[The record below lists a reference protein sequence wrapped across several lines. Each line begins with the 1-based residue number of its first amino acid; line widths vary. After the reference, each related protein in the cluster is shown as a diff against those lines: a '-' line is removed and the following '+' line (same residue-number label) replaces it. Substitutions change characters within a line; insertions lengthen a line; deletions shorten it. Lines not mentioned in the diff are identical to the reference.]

1 MSISSFKFVSPGVFV
16 NEVDNSQLPRLP
28 DQMGPVII
36 GRAERGPAMVP
47 VRVDSFAEFVE
58 TFGAPVAGGQ
68 GDDVW
73 RQGNKLGPTY
83 GAYAAQ
89 AYLKNGSPIT
99 FVRLL
104 GDQSP
109 DADPIEGAAGWEAVG
124 AYGLFVGAG
133 AADKLAAVIYAQS
146 DSNCPIKIDGNI
158 QNSKIPLLFD
168 NPGQSTPG
176 TRASGAIEFH
186 ETNRVQNSDSV
197 TINKAVQN
205 MSNGQHEDLHIVF
218 VDEAPANVFE
228 YNTDETR
235 FEVKIDLT
243 GIHTEASDPADD
255 LVNAEGDSI
264 NFAELNRRIKDALNA
279 AHGTVKKL
287 AAPEAGADD
296 ADVAAYAAAASFT
309 IIVTGVTNP
318 FDVKRIVINRDIV
331 GVTTN
336 FLSLTGGDDGTPAM
350 AIEVTEGKNAA
361 ASGSSSFRKTISFDR
376 TDKSSFIREVL
387 NTNPTL
393 TNASITSNEAL
404 ENYYLG
410 ASFEQALEAHIP
422 ADQQIDAAEIRR
434 IGEYK
439 SYRKKATPPQ
449 TPWVLSQFM
458 GAVELNM
465 ENPTASDLSQL
476 FKFHSLYSGE
486 WEQKNFKISIADIKG
501 PTSEYLRYG
510 SFSVLVR
517 DAADTDASP
526 VIYERFTNV
535 NLDPSSPRFIAMAIG
550 DTKMVWRD
558 GEKRYVQVGEYA
570 NQSRFIRV
578 EVAPDVISGAMNP
591 ELLPF
596 GFAVPGHNSNLDDY
610 IINQAG
616 NNYDDNT
623 AAPLTADNMP
633 SFYLRQDTVSDARLS
648 SAKAAYFGV
657 STDRP
662 DTLGRYDE
670 SYSDVVRPL
679 YGTEDMFEASTVL
692 FTLDN
697 VGIDPVSPQHAIYVD
712 GGLSSGEAIN
722 SEQPGEEDPIQ
733 SSGYT
738 RVLEAGYDK
747 FTMPLCG
754 GTDGLDVHQIEPFCD
769 DVTNGKSSQNSYA
782 YYSLSKAIDSVSD
795 PEVVETDIMVMPG
808 FANPGLTGKLVSVCE
823 QRADAL
829 AIIDLENDY
838 KPRGWDRNDEE
849 SRLPNVDK
857 AISSLRNRGIN
868 SSYGCS
874 FFPWVQVRDD
884 INNRLLWMPPSV
896 VALGT
901 MSSSAANSEL
911 WFAPAGF
918 TRGGLSQ
925 GAGGVPVTQT
935 RLRLSSRERD
945 ALYEANINP
954 IAQFPAEGIVVFGQK
969 TLQATPSAL
978 DRINVRRLMIYVKKE
993 ISRMAATVL
1002 FDQNLEVTWARF
1014 TAQARP
1020 FLESIQARFGLT
1032 EFRVILDET
1041 TTTPELVDR
1050 NIVYAKIFLKPAR
1063 AIEYIAIDFVIT
1075 NTGASFDD

>member
-47 VRVDSFAEFVE
+47 VRVESFAEFVE

-104 GDQSP
+104 GDESP
-109 DADPIEGAAGWEAVG
+109 DADPAEGAAGWEAKN
-124 AYGLFVGAG
+124 AYGLFVGNG
-133 AADKLAAVIYAQS
+133 AASSLGAVIYSQS
-146 DSNCPIKIDGNI
+146 DSDVPVKIDGAVTNG
-158 QNSKIPLLFD
+158 KIPLVFD
-168 NPGQSTPG
+168 KPGQTTPG
-176 TRASGAIEFH
+176 TAAHGAVEFSATNMVKDGDTITLEGVMMDTGTSATENLEIFFDNG
-186 ETNRVQNSDSV
+186 ETAPSLAWD
-197 TINKAVQN
+197 
-205 MSNGQHEDLHIVF
+205 NGSTKWVLTVGIDGVN
-218 VDEAPANVFE
+218 DDKDNNNV
-228 YNTDETR
+228 
-235 FEVKIDLT
+235 L
-243 GIHTEASDPADD
+243 DPAT
-255 LVNAEGDSI
+255 ESI
-264 NFAELNRRIKDALNA
+264 NFDLLGRRLAEAINGDY
-279 AHGTVKKL
+279 GSVKKHGGQTPPEYVGNDFVII
-287 AAPEAGADD
+287 ATATSNPFAPRRVVISRDTIGVTTTFVTANAQ
-296 ADVAAYAAAASFT
+296 AAAAYT
-309 IIVTGVTNP
+309 VET
-318 FDVKRIVINRDIV
+318 
-331 GVTTN
+331 
-336 FLSLTGGDDGTPAM
+336 
-350 AIEVTEGKNAA
+350 TEGTDPQAA
-361 ASGSSSFRKTISFDR
+361 QSSSFSRTVSFDR
-376 TDKSSFIREVL
+376 TDKSTFIREVL

-393 TNASITSNEAL
+393 TNSDITSQEAL
-404 ENYYLG
+404 EKYYLG
-410 ASFEQALEAHIP
+410 ASFEQFIENELTGS
-422 ADQQIDAAEIRR
+422 QQITHASIKK
-434 IGEYK
+434 ISEYK
-439 SYRKKATPPQ
+439 NYRQKATPPA
-449 TPWVLSQFM
+449 TPWVLSQYT
-458 GAVELNM
+458 GAVSVGM
-465 ENPTASDLSQL
+465 DPVAADDLSQL
-476 FKFHSLYSGE
+476 FRFHSLYAGE

-517 DAADTDASP
+517 DASDSDSSP

-535 NLDPSSPRFIAMAIG
+535 NLDPSSPRFIANAIG

-558 GEKRYVQVGEYA
+558 TEKRYVQVGEFA
-570 NQSRFIRV
+570 SQSRFIRV
-578 EVAPDVISGAMNP
+578 EVAPDVTSGAMNP

-596 GFAVPGHNSNLDDY
+596 GFAVPGHASSLTAAGINAEADDY
-610 IINQAG
+610 DVPYVVNAQS
-616 NNYDDNT
+616 
-623 AAPLTADNMP
+623 MP
-633 SFYLRQDTVSDARLS
+633 QFYLRTDTISDARLS
-648 SAKAAYFGV
+648 SAKSAYFGV

-679 YGTEDMFEASTVL
+679 YGSENMFEASTRL

-697 VGIDPVSPQHAIYVD
+697 VGIDPTSPAHAIYVD
-712 GGLSSGEAIN
+712 NALATGAAIN
-722 SEQPGEEDPIQ
+722 AQGDVDENGDPIPPY
-733 SSGYT
+733 GYT
-738 RVLEAGYDK
+738 RVLAAGYDK

-769 DVTNGKSSQNSYA
+769 DITNGKSSQNSYA
-782 YYSLSKAIDSVSD
+782 YYSLSKAIDAVSD

-808 FANPGLTGKLVSVCE
+808 FANPGLTGKLISVCE

-838 KPRGWDRNDEE
+838 KPRGWDTNSEE

-857 AISSLRNRGIN
+857 AISSLKNRGIN

-901 MSSSAANSEL
+901 MSSSSANSEL

-925 GAGGVPVTQT
+925 GAGGLPVTQT

-945 ALYEANINP
+945 ALYEANVNP

-978 DRINVRRLMIYVKKE
+978 DRINVRRLMIYIKKE
-993 ISRMAATVL
+993 ISRMASTVL
-1002 FDQNLEVTWARF
+1002 FDQNLAVTWSRF
-1014 TAQARP
+1014 TAVAEP